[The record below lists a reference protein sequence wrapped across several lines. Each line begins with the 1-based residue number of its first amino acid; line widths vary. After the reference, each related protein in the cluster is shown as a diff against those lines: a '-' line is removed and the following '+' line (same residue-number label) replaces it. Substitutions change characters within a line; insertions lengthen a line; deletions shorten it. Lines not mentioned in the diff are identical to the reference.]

1 METPENISK
10 WLTMVAIREEVSLV
24 SVLSSVDVPE
34 LLSSVFVLELSV
46 FVLESSVSESLSLV
60 GVVSVLEVSDT
71 GGAASSSFAQATIT
85 KKIKEQM
92 EVINDGFLCFEK
104 SEKTKNEIINI
115 ENNIKITQALN
126 LLTL

>member
-1 METPENISK
+1 MVTPENISK
-10 WLTMVAIREEVSLV
+10 WLTMVAIREVVSLV

-71 GGAASSSFAQATIT
+71 AGAASSSFAQATIT
-85 KKIKEQM
+85 KKIKDQM
-92 EVINDGFLCFEK
+92 EVINDGFL
-104 SEKTKNEIINI
+104 
-115 ENNIKITQALN
+115 
-126 LLTL
+126 